1 MIASVCYNQR
11 GIFNVNITKL
21 TSHLAIQEFLVGGA
35 MRQTEN
41 IRIGH
46 SPDSDDAFM
55 FYALAEGIIP
65 TNNLEIVHVIE
76 DIESL
81 NRRALQ
87 AELEVTAISV
97 HAYAYVAENYVL
109 TPCGASIGDQY
120 GPLVVSKEIMTREDL
135 AGKKVA
141 IPGRMTTAY
150 LTMRLFQPDF
160 RPEVVRFDQILEYV
174 QDGRADAGLIIHEG
188 QLTYS
193 REGLRKVVDLG
204 EWWFQETG
212 LPLPLG
218 ANAIRRNIGDAE
230 IRQIT
235 SLLKQSIRYA
245 LEHREQG
252 LAYAMTYARDMETK
266 LTDQFVGMYVNDYT
280 LDYGENGRAGVKELL
295 RRGYESGVIPNLVE
309 AEFVEG

>member
-1 MIASVCYNQR
+1 
-11 GIFNVNITKL
+11 
-21 TSHLAIQEFLVGGA
+21 
-35 MRQTEN
+35 MRQAEK

-55 FYALAEGIIP
+55 FYALAEGLIP

-81 NRRALQ
+81 NRRALK
-87 AELEVTAISV
+87 ADLEVTAISV
-97 HAYAYVAENYVL
+97 HAYAYVADDYVL
-109 TPCGASIGDQY
+109 TPCGASIGDGY
-120 GPLVVSKEIMTREDL
+120 GPLVVSREPMSREEL
-135 AGKKVA
+135 SGKKVA
-141 IPGRMTTAY
+141 IPGEMTTAY

-188 QLTYS
+188 QLTYT
-193 REGLRKVVDLG
+193 REGLCKVADLG
-204 EWWFQETG
+204 EWWHEETG

-218 ANAIRRNIGDAE
+218 ANAIRRNIGGE
-230 IRQIT
+230 GIRQIT

-252 LAYAMTYARDMETK
+252 LAYAMTYAGDMETQ
-266 LTDQFVGMYVNDYT
+266 LTDRFVGMYVNDYT
-280 LDYGENGRAGVKELL
+280 LDYGEKGRAGVSELL
-295 RRGYESGVIPNLVE
+295 RRGYESGVIQNSVE
-309 AEFVEG
+309 AEFVEI